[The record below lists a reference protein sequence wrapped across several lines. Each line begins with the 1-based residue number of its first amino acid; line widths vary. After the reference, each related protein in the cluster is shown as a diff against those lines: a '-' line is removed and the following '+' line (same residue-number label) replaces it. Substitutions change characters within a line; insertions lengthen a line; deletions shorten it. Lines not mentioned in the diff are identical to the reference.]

1 MVVIG
6 RLDRADAA
14 GELAAALRAAIEQV
28 RAAISGDELEV
39 ELSVK
44 AAGVPDA
51 AIFTDANRPLLGN
64 LLGALPLGK
73 PT

>member
-1 MVVIG
+1 LIG
-6 RLDRADAA
+6 RLDRANAA
-14 GELAAALRAAIEQV
+14 DELAAALRAAIGRV
-28 RAAISGDELEV
+28 RAAISGDGLEV

-51 AIFTDANRPLLGN
+51 MILTDANRPLLGN
-64 LLGALPLGK
+64 LVGSLPPGR

>member
-1 MVVIG
+1 LIG
-6 RLDRADAA
+6 RLDRANAA
-14 GELAAALRAAIEQV
+14 DELAAALRAAIGRV

-51 AIFTDANRPLLGN
+51 MILTDANRPLLGN
-64 LLGALPLGK
+64 LVGSLPPGR